1 MKKQNRWKDHY
12 TDRAREEKWLARS
25 IYKLEEIDKKQ
36 RLIKRGFRLLDLG
49 CFPGSWS
56 QYCLKKVGKTG
67 EVIGLDIKSPDRINA
82 DNFRFIKAD
91 ILTLDMERLALKVG
105 KMDIV
110 ISDMAPQTSGI
121 RVADTVRS
129 IALAEKA
136 FEIARAVLKKKGHF
150 LCKIFEGEELKSFRG
165 GVSKYFDQI
174 KLLRPEAVRKR
185 SREVYLLGKGFI
197 TI

>member
-25 IYKLEEIDKKQ
+25 VYKLEQIDKKH
-36 RLIKRGFRLLDLG
+36 RLVQRGFRLLDLG

-67 EVIGLDIKSPDRINA
+67 EVVGLDIRSPDRINA
-82 DNFRFIKAD
+82 DNFRFIEAD
-91 ILTLDMERLALKVG
+91 ILRLETDRLAMEVG
-105 KMDIV
+105 EMDAV

-121 RVADTVRS
+121 SVTDTARS

-136 FEIARAVLKKKGHF
+136 FEITRAVLKEKGNF
-150 LCKIFEGEELKSFRG
+150 LCKIFEGEELKSYKG
-165 GVSKYFDQI
+165 GILQYFDQI

-185 SREVYLLGKGFI
+185 SREVYLLGIRFI
-197 TI
+197 K